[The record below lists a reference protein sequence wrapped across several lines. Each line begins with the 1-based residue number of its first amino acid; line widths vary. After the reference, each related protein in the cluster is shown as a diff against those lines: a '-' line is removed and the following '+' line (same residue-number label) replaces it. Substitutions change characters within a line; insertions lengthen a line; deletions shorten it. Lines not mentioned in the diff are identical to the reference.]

1 VSSPALSLLSDI
13 AIAWVAVSV
22 VVAIAFGAVAARLS
36 NQRRNS
42 DRRRGLG
49 DRRSGLADRR
59 IGLPDTRAEPV
70 ERRRVTGDRRGGPE
84 DRRALRRRR
93 PSVV

>member
-1 VSSPALSLLSDI
+1 VSSLALSLISDI

-36 NQRRNS
+36 NQRRRS
-42 DRRRGLG
+42 DRRRVLG

-59 IGLPDTRAEPV
+59 IGLPDTRAEAV
-70 ERRRVTGDRRGGPE
+70 ERRRGTGDRRGGPG
-84 DRRALRRRR
+84 DRRAFGRRR